1 MEIYLTEDTTVE
13 NVAKHFK
20 LTKKILYAAN
30 PTLNG
35 DDLER
40 GNVLHIPGWYKKETK
55 ALDAHSQNVKF
66 DYPDDLKFAMN
77 ITMPTI
83 ETKKNYDFFLMEKDI
98 ETLLKN
104 FPFIKKR
111 VIGESVLGLPIYEL
125 IIGNGNL
132 SVHMNGAFHANEWIT
147 SAVMM
152 KWLDDYARA
161 IVMNGDFNGI
171 SVRELYEKTTLSF
184 VPMVNPDGVNL
195 VLNKEQITE
204 DVLTFVQ
211 SLNQE
216 KDDFSNWKANIRGV
230 DLNNQYPAYWEI
242 EKERKI
248 PKSPAPS
255 DFPGNFPLTEPEAI
269 AMANLVQKS
278 NFDRIVAFHTQG
290 EEIYWGYLNCEPKLA
305 AKIVREFKRLSG
317 YKAVRNIDSHAGF
330 RDWYIYKYK
339 RPGFTVELGR
349 GVNPLPISQF
359 DEIYEKC
366 RGIFWAIL
374 YM

>member
-1 MEIYLTEDTTVE
+1 MEIYITEDTTVE
-13 NVAKHFK
+13 NVAEHFK
-20 LTKKILYAAN
+20 LTKEILYAAN
-30 PTLNG
+30 LTLKR

-40 GNVLHIPGWYKKETK
+40 GNVLHIPGWCKKGTK
-55 ALDAHSQNVKF
+55 ASDHHSQSVKF
-66 DYPDDLKFAMN
+66 DYPHDLKFATN

-83 ETKKNYDFFLMEKDI
+83 ETKKKYDFFSMEKDI
-98 ETLLKN
+98 DTLLKH

-125 IIGNGNL
+125 IIGNGDL

-152 KWLDDYARA
+152 KWLDEYARA
-161 IVMNGDFNGI
+161 IVTSDDFNGI
-171 SVRELYEKTTLSF
+171 LARDLYEKTTLSF

-195 VLNKEQITE
+195 VLNKEAMNE
-204 DVLTFVQ
+204 DVLTHVR
-211 SLNQE
+211 LINQE
-216 KDDFSNWKANIRGV
+216 KDDFSEWKANIRGV
-230 DLNNQYPAYWEI
+230 DLNNQFPAYWEI
-242 EKERKI
+242 ERERKI
-248 PKSPAPS
+248 PKSPAPR

-269 AMANLVQKS
+269 ALSNLVQES

-290 EEIYWGYLNCEPKLA
+290 EEIYWGYLNYEPKLA
-305 AKIVREFKRLSG
+305 AKIVKEFKRLSG

-349 GVNPLPISQF
+349 GVNPLPLSQF
-359 DEIYEKC
+359 DEIYEKSH
-366 RGIFWAIL
+366 GIFWAIL